1 MTNRYPRTHHAHIQN
16 YSVPTANPN
25 VWIDGWEFAHR
36 VKCGKESGEIAA
48 AQMEAIL
55 LSKAKPTEAQ

>member
-1 MTNRYPRTHHAHIQN
+1 VTVRYPRTYHAHIEH
-16 YSVPTANPN
+16 YPVPTTDPN

-36 VKCGKESGEIAA
+36 VRCGKESGEIAA

-55 LSKAKPTEAQ
+55 RSKTQQ